1 MATKGSSVAAVP
13 DSTKGLLAELKKQIQ
28 DTNSDIRAFLTA
40 DVLSFVRRLLD
51 RAASEGG

>member
-13 DSTKGLLAELKKQIQ
+13 DSTEGLQAELEKQIQ

-40 DVLSFVRRLLD
+40 DVL
-51 RAASEGG
+51 